1 MSQNAQDLRV
11 RRTHKL
17 VREAFISLVEEQ
29 GFDTIT
35 VGDIAKRAMVSRAA
49 FYRHYQ
55 DKYQLVEQIFEDAIQ
70 TMMSSVGDFDPEQPP
85 EAWVK
90 LFEHISEYERLY
102 RVLLGEKASSW
113 FLTQMRAHFVQSM
126 KQAAAGAPFAQAIT
140 MNSAHADGF
149 IQNLLAALI
158 VDSIVWWLEQ
168 GKHCSPNQIAT
179 RCSRLAIA
187 ICREADTWRE

>member
-1 MSQNAQDLRV
+1 MSQKAQDLRV

-17 VREAFISLVEEQ
+17 VREAFISLVEER

-35 VGDIAKRAMVSRAA
+35 IGDIAKRAMVSRAA

-55 DKYQLVEQIFEDAIQ
+55 DKYQLVEQVFEDAMQ
-70 TMMSSVGDFDPEQPP
+70 TLMSSVGNFDPEQPP

-102 RVLLGEKASSW
+102 RALLGEKASSW
-113 FLTQMRAHFVQSM
+113 FVTRMRAHFVQSM
-126 KQAAAGAPFAQAIT
+126 KEAQASIPLSQT
-140 MNSAHADGF
+140 IGTNQAHEDGF
-149 IQNLLAALI
+149 MHNLLAALI

-168 GKHCSPNQIAT
+168 GKHCSPRQMAT
-179 RCSRLAIA
+179 RCSRLALSM
-187 ICREADTWRE
+187 CREVSLWS